1 MARDPV
7 EEAELEIVCPHC
19 GYRMVRTAARLRRG
33 TRLVCPECGQDIEPG
48 PAAGSD
54 GR

>member
-1 MARDPV
+1 MARDPLK
-7 EEAELEIVCPHC
+7 EAEIEVVCPQC

-33 TRLVCPECGQDIEPG
+33 THLVCPECGQDIEPD

-54 GR
+54 ER